1 MGSQLGRNGMY
12 NTPGCEQVVVSTS
25 AWLILLSLVWDPVLL
40 GPLPALAAEVTAGTP
55 NAREDGPSRRQ
66 EGIQLADGRHEAPA
80 TQPSPTTLRA
90 SLGLARAARSAPGS
104 ACLVGRGSK
113 RNPMMKEFHR
123 KILKNRGIQ
132 DLSPA
137 SLTGLLCSQSVLLRY
152 HSASLLG
159 EEQERSAIPALEQLL
174 TDQQPIVR
182 LAATRA
188 LLRMDNRGGIPMLEA
203 FCKRVAEE
211 IKNGEYRNL
220 SDGLSALRVL
230 AEAQEASA
238 IPLLRSLLGAPVFSD
253 DYYYFVRLEVVRS
266 LGRLMAKD
274 PSVEVDIMQM
284 LGDEHPVVS
293 KEAAL
298 ILKKV
303 RAAEQ

>member
-1 MGSQLGRNGMY
+1 
-12 NTPGCEQVVVSTS
+12 
-25 AWLILLSLVWDPVLL
+25 
-40 GPLPALAAEVTAGTP
+40 
-55 NAREDGPSRRQ
+55 
-66 EGIQLADGRHEAPA
+66 
-80 TQPSPTTLRA
+80 
-90 SLGLARAARSAPGS
+90 
-104 ACLVGRGSK
+104 
-113 RNPMMKEFHR
+113 MMKEFHR